1 MAVEILHETANR
13 LRVALPEDLDLDAL
27 PADLKV
33 LSGVRRVRVN
43 RRLRCVSVEYDGQAS
58 LRRTLLQRLERG
70 HAGARVGPRRAGA
83 RGAAAEGM
91 ARGGAPGGPAA
102 ADDGAAAAAA
112 ATSPVMAAAAAR
124 AATGLLGNV
133 AAAATAAVA
142 ASVPLLPR
150 EWRTGAALG
159 SIALRVAATPA
170 RLRED
175 PMAVVL
181 DSVSLA
187 ALALGNQAPVV
198 SASVLLRLLS
208 ERLSDRFVR
217 QADDLLAHLLPTEA
231 DRYRALRDPAER
243 EGWWPLR
250 RLRAGDRLRLFP
262 GDVVPLDGMVTDG
275 EAELA
280 SVLPGGAARQ
290 VRTGDPVAAGERLQS
305 GTLELRAE
313 ADAEH
318 SRLERLRAQLRHALA
333 ARDPVGRLAPSGARL
348 MSLPVTAAALVF
360 GFTGDSTR
368 AATML
373 QADPQ
378 QGLDLTQPVAR
389 EASLFALAR
398 SGLVTS
404 GLEVVSRLAQARTLV
419 LQDTG
424 VLASGRWS
432 VESIAVERGG
442 NAAQVRRWLARWAG
456 QAGAASTPCAAPARR
471 RRPAAKDSA
480 ALADGADGAPSF
492 PDRVVRDWHRHG
504 AVLRLR
510 GHEVHLASRQRL
522 QALWGLGLPPAPVVD
537 DTLRREFA
545 CVADGR
551 VVARVVLATPWRDG
565 WRDHLAA
572 LHATGFERIA
582 LAAEID
588 EGAPDDAAAGAGATT
603 QQRPGRPQVDMALW
617 LAADNTTR
625 GDWLAEAT
633 ADGSVAVVVHTQLR
647 DLVPP
652 GSLGLAPLAAE
663 AGPHGVL
670 VGDPL
675 ASLLA
680 ARRVAQTVDRRLRR
694 HQTVAAAGNAAMLTA
709 SALRL
714 LPPMATALMHHGLA
728 LLLLL
733 DSLRLEALGG
743 GEGDVARS
751 LPGSTAEP
759 TPAAL
764 AKALPVN

>member
-1 MAVEILHETANR
+1 MSVEILHETTTR
-13 LRVALPEDLDLDAL
+13 LRVALPEDLDLDAV
-27 PADLKV
+27 PADLKA

-43 RRLRCVSVEYDGQAS
+43 RRLRCVSVEYDGQAAV
-58 LRRTLLQRLERG
+58 RQALLQRLGRG
-70 HAGARVGPRRAGA
+70 HAGAGA
-83 RGAAAEGM
+83 ASGRGGTRGAARRL
-91 ARGGAPGGPAA
+91 ARGRPPAA
-102 ADDGAAAAAA
+102 TA
-112 ATSPVMAAAAAR
+112 ATAAMP
-124 AATGLLGNV
+124 ATRLLTNV
-133 AAAATAAVA
+133 AAVVTAAVA

-159 SIALRVAATPA
+159 SIALRVAAAPA

-175 PMAVVL
+175 PAAVIL

-208 ERLSDRFVR
+208 ERLSARFVR
-217 QADDLLAHLLPTEA
+217 QADELLAHLLPTEA
-231 DRYRALRDPAER
+231 DRYRALRDPADK

-262 GDVVPLDGMVTDG
+262 GDVVPLDGLVTDG

-280 SVLPGGAARQ
+280 SVLPGAAARQ
-290 VRTGDPVAAGERLQS
+290 VRGGDAVAAGERLQS
-305 GTLELRAE
+305 GTLEVRAE

-333 ARDPVGRLAPSGARL
+333 ARDPVGRLAPAGERL

-368 AATML
+368 AAAML

-378 QGLDLTQPVAR
+378 QGLDLAQPVAR
-389 EASLFALAR
+389 EAALFALAR
-398 SGLVTS
+398 CGLVTS

-424 VLASGRWS
+424 VLASGRWN

-442 NAAQVRRWLARWAG
+442 DPAQVRRWLARWAG
-456 QAGAASTPCAAPARR
+456 QAGTASGPDAAPEQPGRGAAKAGIALGQAASE
-471 RRPAAKDSA
+471 
-480 ALADGADGAPSF
+480 GAPSF

-504 AVLRLR
+504 AMLRLR

-522 QALWGLGLPPAPVVD
+522 QALWGLGLPPAPLAD

-551 VVARVVLATPWRDG
+551 VVARVVLATPWRAG

-572 LHATGFERIA
+572 LHAAGFERIA

-588 EGAPDDAAAGAGATT
+588 EGAPDDAAAGDAAALI
-603 QQRPGRPQVDMALW
+603 QAGRPQVDIALW
-617 LAADNTTR
+617 LSADNMAR

-633 ADGSVAVVVHTQLR
+633 ADGSSAVVVHTQLR

-680 ARRVAQTVDRRLRR
+680 ARRVARTVDHRLRR
-694 HQTVAAAGNAAMLTA
+694 HQSVAAAGNAAMLTA
-709 SALRL
+709 SALRA

-733 DSLRLEALGG
+733 DSLRLEYLGG
-743 GEGDVARS
+743 DEAQPQPGPPGELA
-751 LPGSTAEP
+751 
-759 TPAAL
+759 PAA
-764 AKALPVN
+764 AAAALPAA

>member
-1 MAVEILHETANR
+1 MAVEILHETATR
-13 LRVALPEDLDLDAL
+13 LRVALPDDLDLDAL
-27 PADLKV
+27 PADLKA

-43 RRLRCVSVEYDGQAS
+43 RRLRCVSVEYDGQAAV
-58 LRRTLLQRLERG
+58 RQALLQRLGRG
-70 HAGARVGPRRAGA
+70 HAGAGAASGRGGTPAAARRLA
-83 RGAAAEGM
+83 RGRPPA
-91 ARGGAPGGPAA
+91 GPAA
-102 ADDGAAAAAA
+102 MAAAA
-112 ATSPVMAAAAAR
+112 ATAAMP
-124 AATGLLGNV
+124 ATRLLSNV
-133 AAAATAAVA
+133 AAVATAAVA

-159 SIALRVAATPA
+159 SIALRLAAAPT

-175 PMAVVL
+175 PAAVVL
-181 DSVSLA
+181 DAVSLA

-208 ERLSDRFVR
+208 ERLSARFVR
-217 QADDLLAHLLPTEA
+217 QADELLAHLLPTEA
-231 DRYRALRDPAER
+231 DRYRALRDPADK

-262 GDVVPLDGMVTDG
+262 GDVVPLDGLVTDG

-280 SVLPGGAARQ
+280 SVLPGAAARQ
-290 VRTGDPVAAGERLQS
+290 VRGGDAVAAGERLQS
-305 GTLELRAE
+305 GTLEVRAE

-333 ARDPVGRLAPSGARL
+333 ARDPVGRLAPAGERL

-368 AATML
+368 AASML

-378 QGLDLTQPVAR
+378 QGLDLAQPVAR
-389 EASLFALAR
+389 EAALFALAR
-398 SGLVTS
+398 CGLVTS

-424 VLASGRWS
+424 VLASGRWN

-442 NAAQVRRWLARWAG
+442 DPAQVRRWLARWAG
-456 QAGAASTPCAAPARR
+456 QAGTASGPDAAPEQPGRGAAKAGAALGQAASE
-471 RRPAAKDSA
+471 
-480 ALADGADGAPSF
+480 GAPSF

-504 AVLRLR
+504 AMLRLR

-522 QALWGLGLPPAPVVD
+522 QALWGLGLPSAPVAD

-551 VVARVVLATPWRDG
+551 VVARVVLATPWRAG

-572 LHATGFERIA
+572 LHAAGFERIA

-588 EGAPDDAAAGAGATT
+588 EGAPDDDAAGGDAAALLRA
-603 QQRPGRPQVDMALW
+603 GRPQVDIALW
-617 LAADNTTR
+617 LPADNMAR

-633 ADGSVAVVVHTQLR
+633 ADGSSAVVVHTQLR

-680 ARRVAQTVDRRLRR
+680 ARRVARTVDRRLRR
-694 HQTVAAAGNAAMLTA
+694 HQSVAAAGNAAMLTA
-709 SALRL
+709 SALRA

-733 DSLRLEALGG
+733 DSLRLENLGG
-743 GEGDVARS
+743 DEARP
-751 LPGSTAEP
+751 LPGPTAEAA
-759 TPAAL
+759 PAAV
-764 AKALPVN
+764 AAALPAA